1 MAAAPDLRTRNDI
14 RVEFSVEDLRVF
26 RGGKTNQPYAIV
38 GHNPYSGLLTDAWVG
53 GFDTEQEFRAVLE
66 FIIEQFET
74 GGYSYWL
81 VDLRHLNT
89 GFFHSDT
96 WLAETAFPK
105 AIEAGLVREAVVLP
119 PYRGAPPD
127 YDVFGSAS
135 AALRKI
141 TDGRVR
147 GFTDIAE
154 ARKWLF
160 GA

>member
-1 MAAAPDLRTRNDI
+1 MPAPQELQTRTDI

-38 GHNPYSGLLTDAWVG
+38 GHNPNIGLLTDVWVG
-53 GFDTEQEFRAVLE
+53 GFETEQAFRAVLE

-81 VDLRHLNT
+81 ADLRHLNT

-96 WLAETAFPK
+96 WLAETVFPK
-105 AIEAGLVREAVVLP
+105 AIAAGLVREAVVLP
-119 PYRGAPPD
+119 TYQDAPPD
-127 YDVFGSAS
+127 YDVFGSGS
-135 AALRKI
+135 SALRKI

-147 GFTDIAE
+147 GFTDIGE
-154 ARKWLF
+154 ARQWLF
-160 GA
+160 GI